1 MLIEAQVITPDNF
14 VRVNS
19 AGEIVANIPVASM
32 ATTSY
37 VDSAIAALIGLAP
50 SDLDTLQEIAANL
63 ALKQDKLLT
72 GYTVGSN
79 AAIVATDNVLQG
91 FGKAQAQINAH
102 TTAIAAAVADIAT
115 INSTLGTVVYLGS
128 SQSITGIK
136 SFTQVIKAD
145 GGVDVTATGGSDV
158 LNIGTSNADIINI
171 GWSGAQVVIQG
182 SVFSN
187 QVTNVEV
194 TDKYILLNKGGLT
207 ASGSS
212 TGFSIEENAIV
223 TGYFATNVSRD
234 GWDFKAPGISD
245 YLTLSLLSLTGHR
258 TLTAP
263 NATGTIALTS
273 DLSAYLPLA
282 GGTMSGDILMGGN
295 DIKNVGSIYDGS
307 STISIALST
316 RLLKDTSGNTIVNW
330 QTRTNGF
337 GIGTGAGYFGYFKTT
352 NVSSGIATLEFPN
365 ASGTI
370 ALTSDILSQWV
381 TTGSDVYYSAGGVMI
396 GNASAPGAKFHVVE
410 TGTSTPRGTILD
422 QYSTGVNSS
431 QANMRKA
438 RGTYAS
444 PTTIV
449 TGDIISNLNSWAHD
463 GASFLNTSAIR
474 VTSVGTIGT
483 GRTPSKMEFYTMTDV
498 ATGVLTLALTLD
510 QSQKATFGNSIFTP
524 DGTSS
529 LPAYSFVSSTSSGM
543 SWLASSSRVLI
554 SVSGTNVLNL
564 STTEVILNTAS
575 PSFRIAAATGT
586 NTAGTSMTIGSGAG
600 TGSGAASSL
609 FFQTPTVL
617 GSGST
622 TQTNATRFTVGSTL
636 LTAAVDLS
644 FGSGLGIKD
653 SNGVYILSFPSTV
666 TSAVNYLQV
675 TNAAT
680 GGAVALS
687 ALGTDSNIDLTLT
700 PKGSGLIN
708 ASARIM
714 APNGLVGTPA
724 YSFTNAANSGLYWD
738 GTNSFIRVSTG
749 NSIRISIGTT
759 VQFSVALSLLDTV
772 NISFPG
778 AGSTGSKIGT
788 ATTQKFAFWNA
799 TPTTQPASA
808 NQAR

>member
-19 AGEIVANIPVASM
+19 AGEIVANIPVASI

-72 GYTVGSN
+72 GYTVGAN
-79 AAIVATDNVLQG
+79 AAIVDTDNVLQG

-223 TGYFATNVSRD
+223 TGYFATNGSRD

-282 GGTMSGDILMGGN
+282 GGTMTGDILMGAH

-307 STISIALST
+307 VISAAIST
-316 RLLKDTSGNTIVNW
+316 RLLKDSSGNTIVNW
-330 QTRTNGF
+330 QSRTNGL
-337 GIGTGAGYFGYFKTT
+337 GVGTGAGFFGFFKTT
-352 NVSSGIATLEFPN
+352 NVSSGIATLEFPDG
-365 ASGTI
+365 SGTI
-370 ALTSDILSQWV
+370 ARVSDLVAYEPVLGTPASNGYALVSTTGGVRSWVAFPTSSPLTTKGDIYIYSTTNARLAAGTDGYVLFADSTQTTGLRWGAASSQWT
-381 TTGSDVYYSAGGVMI
+381 TTGSDIYYSTGGIMI

-422 QYSTGVNSS
+422 QYSTGTNSS

-438 RGTYAS
+438 RGTYAL

-449 TGDIISNLNSWAHD
+449 TADIISNVNSWAHD
-463 GASFLNTSAIR
+463 GTNFLNCAAVR
-474 VTSVGTIGT
+474 VTSVGTIST
-483 GRTPSKMEFYTMTDV
+483 GITPAKLELYTMNS
-498 ATGVLTLALTLD
+498 AGALTLGFTLD
-510 QSQKATFGNSIFTP
+510 QAQNVAFAAGVTLTTPGSIVGLKEGFQFVLEGPTNDTYYLVSKKTFAETINSLKGLKVTSGTCTIQININSTPITWTGSVTTISVTSTPQDIDAISANSISIG
-524 DGTSS
+524 DE
-529 LPAYSFVSSTSSGM
+529 VS
-543 SWLASSSRVLI
+543 I
-554 SVSGTNVLNL
+554 
-564 STTEVILNTAS
+564 I
-575 PSFRIAAATGT
+575 
-586 NTAGTSMTIGSGAG
+586 
-600 TGSGAASSL
+600 
-609 FFQTPTVL
+609 
-617 GSGST
+617 
-622 TQTNATRFTVGSTL
+622 
-636 LTAAVDLS
+636 
-644 FGSGLGIKD
+644 
-653 SNGVYILSFPSTV
+653 V
-666 TSAVNYLQV
+666 TSA
-675 TNAAT
+675 
-680 GGAVALS
+680 
-687 ALGTDSNIDLTLT
+687 
-700 PKGSGLIN
+700 
-708 ASARIM
+708 ASPVKLR
-714 APNGLVGTPA
+714 
-724 YSFTNAANSGLYWD
+724 
-738 GTNSFIRVSTG
+738 ST
-749 NSIRISIGTT
+749 ISMT
-759 VQFSVALSLLDTV
+759 
-772 NISFPG
+772 
-778 AGSTGSKIGT
+778 
-788 ATTQKFAFWNA
+788 
-799 TPTTQPASA
+799 
-808 NQAR
+808 R